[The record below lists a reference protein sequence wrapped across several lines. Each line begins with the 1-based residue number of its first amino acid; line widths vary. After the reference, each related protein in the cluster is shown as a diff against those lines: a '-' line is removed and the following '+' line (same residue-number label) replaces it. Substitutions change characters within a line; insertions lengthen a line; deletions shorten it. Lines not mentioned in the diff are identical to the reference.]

1 MGKNEKQVCKKKNER
16 ERERG
21 IKQQAF
27 APHIFTKLSRQ
38 LPLLSRNLINWLHF
52 YSQSSDCWRTLSQIE
67 PRNFS
72 RNSNSSS
79 ISPFQSL
86 RPDVHRHRIH
96 VYTLRTTECG
106 LTNILFEVYRG
117 LTTSIAVVF
126 VYTSGSINLRHHR
139 NCIKQATQ
147 SPERSIV
154 IQCDGLQSN
163 ALWIRNV
170 CFRGTPNRAEKITR
184 IYSDRIA

>member
-1 MGKNEKQVCKKKNER
+1 M
-16 ERERG
+16 
-21 IKQQAF
+21 I
-27 APHIFTKLSRQ
+27 
-38 LPLLSRNLINWLHF
+38 RNLINWLHF
-52 YSQSSDCWRTLSQIE
+52 YSQSSDYWRTSFTNQTSKL
-67 PRNFS
+67 R

-79 ISPFQSL
+79 IPPYQSL
-86 RPDVHRHRIH
+86 RPDIHRHRIH

-126 VYTSGSINLRHHR
+126 VYTSGSINLWYHR